1 MRLSW
6 LATHEGVQHAFL
18 FGHPAQHQGM
28 KEVHIVVGVLA
39 ITLNALAG
47 LWGAWC
53 WYRARTSVW
62 FWRLLR
68 AGQASV
74 VVEAAIGGVLVA
86 LGHKLSNLHL
96 IYGLLPLMVSL
107 IGESLRVSSAQMI
120 LDARGIESAQEVGEL
135 DPVEQRRIVVAII
148 QREVGVMA
156 LAALVIVVLLAR
168 AAGTA

>member
-1 MRLSW
+1 MN
-6 LATHEGVQHAFL
+6 A
-18 FGHPAQHQGM
+18 
-28 KEVHIVVGVLA
+28 VHIAVGVFA
-39 ITLNALAG
+39 IAVNSVAG

-53 WYRARTSVW
+53 WHRADAGRW

-68 AGQASV
+68 TGQASV
-74 VVEAAIGGVLVA
+74 VLPAADGGLLVA

-96 IYGLLPLMVSL
+96 LYGLLPILVSL

-120 LDARGIESAQEVGEL
+120 LDARGIESARAVGEL
-135 DPVEQRRIVVAII
+135 EAVEQRRIVVAII